1 MLRFL
6 TNCCILVW
14 FSFLL
19 AAVLQMHRPADWS
32 QIQGLDAAP
41 ENTAGKQGPPALL
54 DRMEQAVFRRNAEL
68 QISETELNRYLAT
81 SLEGRQTFATLLG
94 TRFDRVALD
103 LEAGESKACF
113 SWKGPFGLVSTA
125 TLNFTIDRRGGQF
138 IIEPRHGRFGRLPLP
153 RGILCTLLPP
163 LNTMTKGLEVE
174 IYTVFQMN
182 KIRFEKD
189 RLILDPRS
197 EALK

>member
-6 TNCCILVW
+6 TNCCVLLW

-32 QIQGLDAAP
+32 QIQGLESAP
-41 ENTAGKQGPPALL
+41 EGTVKPTPPALL
-54 DRMEQAVFRRNAEL
+54 DRMEQAVFRRNAEM
-68 QISETELNRYLAT
+68 QITEAEINRYLA
-81 SLEGRQTFATLLG
+81 SALEGRQTFASLLG
-94 TRFDRVALD
+94 TKFDRVALD
-103 LEAGESKACF
+103 FEAGESKACF

-138 IIEPRHGRFGRLPLP
+138 IIEPRHGRFGQLPLP

-163 LNTMTKGLEVE
+163 LHTMTKGLEVE
-174 IYTVFQMN
+174 IYTLFQMN